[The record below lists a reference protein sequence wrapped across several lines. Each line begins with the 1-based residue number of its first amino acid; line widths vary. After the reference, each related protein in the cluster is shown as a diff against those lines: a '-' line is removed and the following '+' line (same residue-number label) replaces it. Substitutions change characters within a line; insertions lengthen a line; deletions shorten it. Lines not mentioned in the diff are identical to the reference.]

1 MVYWSLQAITKGKLI
16 LQAIHLVQ
24 SSNATQFPSNEAFS
38 TKHPPRCSPASTIS
52 SSLGEARYQPSQT
65 SLGHTTLHLVAC
77 RILLL
82 LLQWLKFFNL
92 KHTNSKLLPNPLP
105 NKHTSSS
112 LLINVQ
118 ELTLKDKLSLNS

>member
-52 SSLGEARYQPSQT
+52 SSLGEA
-65 SLGHTTLHLVAC
+65 
-77 RILLL
+77 ILLL

>member
-38 TKHPPRCSPASTIS
+38 TKHPPRCSLASTIS
-52 SSLGEARYQPSQT
+52 SSLGEARI
-65 SLGHTTLHLVAC
+65 LL
-77 RILLL
+77 LLL

-92 KHTNSKLLPNPLP
+92 KHTNSKLLPNSLP